1 MYRGSYKTNYPLQ
14 VLCVL
19 IVWQLVNDVFE
30 RPTTLM
36 SVGLVCLYFFSILYP
51 LISRRMINTVKD
63 LPEATPL
70 AHDICLGRATRL
82 DGKY

>member
-1 MYRGSYKTNYPLQ
+1 MCLKGLPHI
-14 VLCVL
+14 C
-19 IVWQLVNDVFE
+19 QLALFAYISF
-30 RPTTLM
+30 P
-36 SVGLVCLYFFSILYP
+36 ILYP